1 MIDRVARAIG
11 EAYDGLAD
19 PELTPDNWARAVE
32 AARSAI
38 EAMREPTE
46 AMKDAYYKF
55 DERFSSYPA
64 QDCWETMLDEALK

>member
-1 MIDRVARAIG
+1 VAEMIDRVAAAILKAAHMNG
-11 EAYDGLAD
+11 MPIDDSGPL
-19 PELTPDNWARAVE
+19 ARA
-32 AARSAI
+32 AI